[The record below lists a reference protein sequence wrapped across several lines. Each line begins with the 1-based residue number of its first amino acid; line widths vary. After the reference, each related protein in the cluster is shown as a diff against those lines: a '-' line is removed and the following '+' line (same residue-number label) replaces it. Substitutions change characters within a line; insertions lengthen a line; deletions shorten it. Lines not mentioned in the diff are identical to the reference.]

1 MTSESEHIKNM
12 AISEFMTRDVKTIR
26 ENESVGQACK
36 LMYQENIGSIVILRG
51 KTDTNKTETSGNTTE
66 DVTPAGIITERDITK
81 MVGFSDKFFADMPAL
96 AVMSQPLITI
106 NPATSVKDAVSL
118 MEQKNIRRLP
128 VVDSKGLMTG
138 IITAKDIFK
147 PLMKIFKQVAK
158 EKDLDSDGFELLGLI
173 GME

>member
-1 MTSESEHIKNM
+1 MTSKPDNIKNLS
-12 AISEFMTRDVKTIR
+12 ISEFMTRDVITIT
-26 ENESVGQACK
+26 ENESVGEACK
-36 LMYQENIGSIVILRG
+36 LMYKENIGSLIIIKKDIVIP
-51 KTDTNKTETSGNTTE
+51 
-66 DVTPAGIITERDITK
+66 VGIVTERDITK
-81 MVGFSDKFFADMPAL
+81 MVGFSEKFLADTPVV

-106 NPATSVKDAVSL
+106 NPLTSVGDAVYL

-128 VVDSKGLMTG
+128 VINPEGLIVG

-158 EKDLDSDGFELLGLI
+158 EKDLVSDGFDLLGLI

>member
-1 MTSESEHIKNM
+1 MTSKPDNIKNLS
-12 AISEFMTRDVKTIR
+12 ISEFMTRDVITIT
-26 ENESVGQACK
+26 ENESVGEACK
-36 LMYQENIGSIVILRG
+36 LMYKENIGSLIIIKKDIVIP
-51 KTDTNKTETSGNTTE
+51 
-66 DVTPAGIITERDITK
+66 VGIVTERDITK
-81 MVGFSDKFFADMPAL
+81 MVGFSEKFFADTPVV

-106 NPATSVKDAVSL
+106 NPLTSVGDAVYL

-128 VVDSKGLMTG
+128 VINPEGLIVG

-158 EKDLDSDGFELLGLI
+158 EKDLVSDGFDLLGLI